1 MTKILIVEDEPGIYT
16 FLKEGLFDEGYETLV
31 ATDGSEALRDFA
43 NWKPD
48 LVLLDWMLPTMDGIE
63 VCRSIRETDV
73 TTPVLFLTAKDGVE
87 DTIKGLRTGAND
99 YIKKPFSFE
108 ELVERIK
115 IHFRNRQQDDILRL
129 GDITVNLTTHQ
140 VQAHD
145 KDVQLTGR
153 EYDLLV
159 YFIRNKDHVCSRKD
173 IIKDVWGF
181 DFQYDTGVIDVF
193 MNALRKK
200 LGMNADGYIKTIRGV
215 GFIATDK

>member
-16 FLKEGLFDEGYETLV
+16 FIKEGLIDEGYDTLV

-43 NWKPD
+43 DWKPD

-73 TTPVLFLTAKDGVE
+73 TTLVLFLTAKDGVE

-173 IIKDVWGF
+173 IIKDVWGI